1 MQLVFNNNDV
11 VIMQNEE
18 TAIKLFK
25 VQLPFKKGF
34 VFIQANL
41 FYLAVSFFYP
51 QLSILLKPNEQLKI

>member
-1 MQLVFNNNDV
+1 MQLVFSNNDV

-25 VQLPFKKGF
+25 VQMPFKKAF

-41 FYLAVSFFYP
+41 LYLTLRLRSGLT
-51 QLSILLKPNEQLKI
+51 QLTQHHCPN

>member
-25 VQLPFKKGF
+25 VQLPFKKAF
-34 VFIQANL
+34 VFMQFRL
-41 FYLAVSFFYP
+41 LYLALRLRSGHA
-51 QLSILLKPNEQLKI
+51 QLTQHHHPN